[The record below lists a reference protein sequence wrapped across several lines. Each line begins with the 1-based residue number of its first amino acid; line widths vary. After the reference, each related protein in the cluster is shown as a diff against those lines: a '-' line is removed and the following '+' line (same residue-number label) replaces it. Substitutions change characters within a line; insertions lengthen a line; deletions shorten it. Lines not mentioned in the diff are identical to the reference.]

1 MLTFYKLYV
10 IIDVRATEKRDT
22 MSAFQQAQSIEEV
35 KEFIQSNELAFVYI
49 SRVDCSV
56 CHAVRPQVEHILEDY
71 PRIHS
76 IQADADVIPE
86 VAGEF
91 NVFTVP
97 ALLLFADGKEYIR
110 EARFVNMEDLEH
122 QFKRIAENF

>member
-1 MLTFYKLYV
+1 
-10 IIDVRATEKRDT
+10 
-22 MSAFQQAQSIEEV
+22 MSTFQQAQTIDEV
-35 KEFIQSNELAFVYI
+35 RDFIKSNELAFVYI

-56 CHAVRPQVEHILEDY
+56 CHAVRPQVEHILENY

-76 IQADADVIPE
+76 IQADADAIPE

-97 ALLLFADGKEYIR
+97 ALLLFANGKEYIR